1 MSHLGERLR
10 KARERANLKQ
20 IQVYEHTN
28 INNKTLSRYERG
40 GSEPDIDTIK
50 TLAELYDVSLEW
62 LLTGEENNDTL
73 HNKND
78 FKIFAYRLKRQREE
92 INLSIEELAQIIGL
106 TPYTIEKFEEGR
118 GGLPGQKTLDK
129 IASALGVTRDYLLGY
144 TDDIKGYGTGV
155 YDNDPP
161 DLKKMLEEQGPLMYD
176 GVQIEGEEKEKLALL
191 MRQAFFIVKEQNK
204 KEAAKR
210 NKEK

>member
-155 YDNDPP
+155 YHNDPP
-161 DLKKMLEEQGPLMYD
+161 DLKDVRRTRP
-176 GVQIEGEEKEKLALL
+176 VN
-191 MRQAFFIVKEQNK
+191 V
-204 KEAAKR
+204 
-210 NKEK
+210 

>member
-62 LLTGEENNDTL
+62 LLTGEENNDNL

-210 NKEK
+210 NTEK

>member
-155 YDNDPP
+155 YHNDPP